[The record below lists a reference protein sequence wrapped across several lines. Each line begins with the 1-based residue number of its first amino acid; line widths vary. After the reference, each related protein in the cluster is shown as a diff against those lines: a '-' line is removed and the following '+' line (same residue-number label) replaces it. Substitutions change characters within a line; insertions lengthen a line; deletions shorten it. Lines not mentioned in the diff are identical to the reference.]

1 LPAARA
7 WPGERFEFGG
17 VYKLGVT
24 YYAAH
29 SNEFGYA
36 HYEVIPTPQIA
47 IDPLRNGYVAA
58 VAQCRELADHRR
70 LPRGDEK

>member
-1 LPAARA
+1 M
-7 WPGERFEFGG
+7 
-17 VYKLGVT
+17 VYKLGET

-47 IDPLRNGYVAA
+47 INPLRTAM
-58 VAQCRELADHRR
+58 
-70 LPRGDEK
+70 LPRSPNAGSWQIIGDCLGAMRSEGCGTAQPLGPG